1 MMYAKEEQFFKAK
14 TDNGFPNKL
23 LQWFVTGEQA
33 TKMKN
38 AN

>member
-1 MMYAKEEQFFKAK
+1 MYAKEEQFFKAK
-14 TDNGFPNKL
+14 TDNGNKL